1 MSSGGHVY
9 IMTDHMRRVLYI
21 GVTADLPAR
30 FYQHQQGQSGFTSR
44 YGLNVQVHVET
55 YDDIRTAIQ
64 REKNLKRWVRAW
76 KVALIEQH
84 NPMWADLSLNLLN

>member
-30 FYQHQQGQSGFTSR
+30 VYQHQQGQSGFTNRHS
-44 YGLNVQVHVET
+44 T
-55 YDDIRTAIQ
+55 
-64 REKNLKRWVRAW
+64 REKSQTLGASVEGGIDR
-76 KVALIEQH
+76 
-84 NPMWADLSLNLLN
+84 

>member
-30 FYQHQQGQSGFTSR
+30 IHQHQQANSGFTGR
-44 YGLNVQVHVET
+44 YGLNVLVHVES
-55 YDDIRTAIQ
+55 YDDILTAIQ

-76 KVALIEQH
+76 KVALIDKH
-84 NPMWADLSLNLLN
+84 NPMWADLSLNFMK